1 MFNLE
6 LCCTVNIGVLLF
18 HRQHNYLLHGLLHLR
33 SGICEFLER
42 HILAEVVVV
51 LIFEN
56 DTLVRTLDRLTR
68 DDRSPMVDH
77 HKFFHL
83 GGRSIAVIAV
93 ADIVGV
99 KPLGERLPVNPQASK
114 KRVMIENFKSLIVCF
129 VSVYRFY
136 FSSPLKNYITDF
148 FAYRLNNRN

>member
-1 MFNLE
+1 M
-6 LCCTVNIGVLLF
+6 NIGVLLF

-33 SGICEFLER
+33 SGICELIER

-56 DTLVRTLDRLTR
+56 NSFVRALDRLTR

-77 HKFFHL
+77 HKLANL
-83 GGRSIAVIAV
+83 GGRSVAIIAV

-99 KPLGERLPVNPQASK
+99 KPLGERFPINPQASE
-114 KRVMIENFKSLIVCF
+114 KRVMTENFKPLIVRFICING
-129 VSVYRFY
+129 FY
-136 FSSPLKNYITDF
+136 FPSPRQK
-148 FAYRLNNRN
+148 